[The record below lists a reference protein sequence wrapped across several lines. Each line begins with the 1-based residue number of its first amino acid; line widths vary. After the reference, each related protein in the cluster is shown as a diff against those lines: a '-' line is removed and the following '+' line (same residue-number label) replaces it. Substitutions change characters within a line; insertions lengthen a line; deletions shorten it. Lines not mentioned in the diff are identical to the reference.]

1 MKNSDEEQARDVVV
15 VVSSQKDRIWLVCVN
30 RGILRRTTKNK
41 KFSID
46 VLFVIRQY
54 LAEMQLF
61 ESLESDINIDKI
73 WGLFYKT
80 RLIQLV

>member
-1 MKNSDEEQARDVVV
+1 M
-15 VVSSQKDRIWLVCVN
+15 VSLVN
-30 RGILRRTTKNK
+30 RGILRRTTKKK

-61 ESLESDINIDKI
+61 ENLESDINIDKI

>member
-1 MKNSDEEQARDVVV
+1 M
-15 VVSSQKDRIWLVCVN
+15 VSLCQQRYFKTDH
-30 RGILRRTTKNK
+30 KKK